1 MVCMWLIVLLL
12 DAGYV
17 VFYCFILFAII
28 WFDELWLLLFDLW
41 LLVVCVYRCGTQLT
55 TF

>member
-1 MVCMWLIVLLL
+1 MVNSVVIRCWLR
-12 DAGYV
+12 G
-17 VFYCFILFAII
+17 FYCFILFAII